1 MKRRR
6 LGRTGLVVSEIGLGT
21 MTFGS
26 MADEAA
32 SLAILDRAF
41 DAGIDFLD
49 TAEIYPVPP
58 RAEWAGRS
66 EEIVGK
72 WLAGRPR
79 DAVVIASKVAGPGG
93 GWFLGPLRSGHTSLD
108 RHNIERA
115 VEESLRRLGTD
126 YLDLYQTHWPDP
138 DFPIEQTLEALDRLV
153 EEGKVRAIGCSNEG
167 AWGLM
172 KSLWA
177 SDRHGF
183 ARCETIQSN
192 FSLLNRRFED
202 ELATVCRREQVSL
215 LAYSPQG
222 AGVLSGK
229 YQGGAW
235 PEGARFSLYRN
246 DPARGRAMAERFVN
260 AKTLETTA
268 RVCALAQQCGLAP
281 AAFAT
286 AWTLTREFLGA
297 TLVGATS
304 LAQLEETLGAADARL
319 GPDVLAACDEISKEI
334 RYPMG

>member
-6 LGRTGLVVSEIGLGT
+6 LGRTSLWVSEIGLGT

-26 MADEAA
+26 FADERE

-41 DAGIDFLD
+41 DADIDFLD

-126 YLDLYQTHWPDP
+126 YLDLYQTHWSDP

-153 EEGKVRAIGCSNEG
+153 EEGKVRAIGCSNFSP
-167 AWGLM
+167 AQVKQAKDAASKKGL
-172 KSLWA
+172 SA
-177 SDRHGF
+177 FVTCQD
-183 ARCETIQSN
+183 EY
-192 FSLLNRRFED
+192 SLLVRSIER
-202 ELATVCRREQVSL
+202 ELAPLMREHGMML
-215 LAYSPQG
+215 LPYAPL
-222 AGVLSGK
+222 AGGFLSGK
-229 YQGGAW
+229 YRRDEPLPGN
-235 PEGARFSLYRN
+235 ARLAYSTHHATDVLNERN
-246 DPARGRAMAERFVN
+246 WN
-260 AKTLETTA
+260 
-268 RVCALAQQCGLAP
+268 LAGQL
-281 AAFAT
+281 
-286 AWTLTREFLGA
+286 REFALRRDRSMLDIAFGWLLARPYTASVIAGA
-297 TLVGATS
+297 MTPEQIEQNV
-304 LAQLEETLGAADARL
+304 AAGSVMLSAEDI
-319 GPDVLAACDEISKEI
+319 AALDRITA
-334 RYPMG
+334 